1 MGSWAGS
8 GEGPR
13 FLPGQ
18 VLQRFVEQIL
28 GCGRPC
34 VLQRRVPAVQEVRVE
49 GASDSVLP
57 QSVGHSS
64 CDAETGTYRA
74 NLHAPGAVSSWRL
87 LTCPLDIDRDIVV
100 NLTSAPQPPQPPQGI
115 GPNTLVFSV

>member
-1 MGSWAGS
+1 MWRFFSWMS
-8 GEGPR
+8 S
-13 FLPGQ
+13 GQ

-64 CDAETGTYRA
+64 CDAETGTHSA
-74 NLHAPGAVSSWRL
+74 NLHAPGAVL
-87 LTCPLDIDRDIVV
+87 GGCAVV
-100 NLTSAPQPPQPPQGI
+100 QRQVPA
-115 GPNTLVFSV
+115 VAVC